1 MSETKAEER
10 DRLQTRT
17 NTLQGQHDAMRS
29 PPRSDAE
36 RREHAEHRKNLRE
49 HKEALKASL
58 ARALDP

>member
-36 RREHAEHRKNLRE
+36 RREHAEHRKNLRA

-58 ARALDP
+58 ARAVDR

>member
-36 RREHAEHRKNLRE
+36 RREHAEHRKNLRD

-58 ARALDP
+58 ARAVDR